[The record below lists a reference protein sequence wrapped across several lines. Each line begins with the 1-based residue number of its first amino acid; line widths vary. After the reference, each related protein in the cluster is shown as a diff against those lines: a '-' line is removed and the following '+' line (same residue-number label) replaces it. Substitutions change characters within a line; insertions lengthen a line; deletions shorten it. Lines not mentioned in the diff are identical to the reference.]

1 MVEKKDRILIYEN
14 MVKRTGFRLLTM
26 DLEETVVVLCT
37 EVELRLLARSLD
49 MEVSALSARSSASS
63 SSCCTLRYLARLT
76 AAISSYKHDDKYKD
90 HGNIIESLDAI
101 LSIDILM
108 SIKVKNS
115 RLPPLG
121 ACR

>member
-1 MVEKKDRILIYEN
+1 MVDLKEKIKLNELI
-14 MVKRTGFRLLTM
+14 RLLTM

-76 AAISSYKHDDKYKD
+76 AAISSYKHQWW
-90 HGNIIESLDAI
+90 I
-101 LSIDILM
+101 
-108 SIKVKNS
+108 
-115 RLPPLG
+115 
-121 ACR
+121 

>member
-1 MVEKKDRILIYEN
+1 MVDLKEKNK
-14 MVKRTGFRLLTM
+14 VKRTDRFRLLTM

-76 AAISSYKHDDKYKD
+76 AAISSYKHQWW
-90 HGNIIESLDAI
+90 I
-101 LSIDILM
+101 
-108 SIKVKNS
+108 
-115 RLPPLG
+115 
-121 ACR
+121 